1 MEFTGPPAP
10 NIIAKYTTLIYQFI
24 NHQISAPDFESA
36 YLKLFKSETETIG
49 GDAFDI
55 LEDLFTST
63 DDYVAD
69 PELRSRLLAENRD
82 LHKYGKPLDDEE
94 LRAEARAAYRKLFG
108 E

>member
-1 MEFTGPPAP
+1 MALDGAPAP
-10 NIIAKYTTLIYQFI
+10 NLIAKYKTLIYQFI
-24 NHQISAPDFESA
+24 NHQISAPDFESS
-36 YLKLFKSETETIG
+36 YLKMFKNETEIIG

-69 PELRSRLLAENRD
+69 PELRSRLLAENLD
-82 LHKYGKPLDDEE
+82 FQKYGKPLDDEE
-94 LRAEARAAYRKLFG
+94 LRAEAREAYRQLFG